1 RNIIGMANINAQELR
16 AIPILK
22 PPLEL
27 QNKFATIVEKA
38 HAIKFRYQQSLA
50 DLETLYDVVSQKAF
64 KGELELSRVP
74 IPTQI
79 FFPVSGEEPEHGDAV
94 QHIAVGNYLPV
105 TNSLPSALDN
115 AEARKSLIEEWLEA
129 Y

>member
-1 RNIIGMANINAQELR
+1 
-16 AIPILK
+16 
-22 PPLEL
+22 
-27 QNKFATIVEKA
+27 A

-115 AEARKSLIEEWLEA
+115 AEARKSLIEEWLE
-129 Y
+129 